1 MLTDGEV
8 KKLFLLY
15 FEIIYMVEMKFK
27 LIKNL
32 WSPTPIFYAEG
43 NF

>member
-8 KKLFLLY
+8 KKLFFLY

-32 WSPTPIFYAEG
+32 WSLILIFYVEG